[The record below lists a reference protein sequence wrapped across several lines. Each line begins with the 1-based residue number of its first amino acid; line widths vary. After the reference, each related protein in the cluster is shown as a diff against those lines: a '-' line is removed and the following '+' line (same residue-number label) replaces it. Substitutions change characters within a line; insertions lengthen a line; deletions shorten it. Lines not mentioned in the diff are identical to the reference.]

1 MRRAWLTRSLGGRD
15 RGSTAGWHAPERV
28 GAVAEL
34 TVFLVVFGGC
44 SGGFSAVYALAH
56 AGWRQGAWVRRVV
69 ALRGQASASALLL
82 ALLLSGCAVG
92 PDYSREPAPVP
103 TTYKELKGWKLANP
117 SDTADRGNWWAPY
130 KDSRL
135 DRLLRDV
142 EISNQTVA
150 AAAAAYEQSRAIVRE
165 AQAALFPTATAGYSV
180 TRTRTGALAG
190 TTGGSAVGSSLRT
203 RYTTQYSAPIAGSW
217 DLDVWGKVRRSIEA
231 DASAAQ
237 ASAADLDNAK
247 LSAQAQL
254 ATAYFNLLAADSL
267 RDLLHRSAA
276 QFRETYEITLN
287 KYKAGYGPSATTGT
301 TSADVAL
308 AQSQVLAIEA
318 QELSVGVQRAQFE
331 HAIAVLIGRPPAEL
345 TIGPR
350 LLGSRIPNIPVAVP
364 SALLERRPDVA
375 AAERTMQQDN
385 ALIGVAEAA
394 YFPDVSL
401 SAMVQFIGPIPL
413 PFSAARSIQQI
424 GASAAQ
430 TLFNGGLTGAQ
441 VDAARATY
449 WQSVAN
455 YRQSVLTAFQQ
466 VEDELAAIRIFTKQL
481 AIDQQAVKNAREAVR
496 VFTNQYRSGIVDLTT
511 VVTAETNL
519 LSQEETELAVRQNL
533 FLASVS
539 LIKALGGGWDTTL
552 LPTQVQLMK
561 GFSLL
566 PKLESTPPAIESAP
580 TDTTLRNPQNTPQ
593 ETR

>member
-1 MRRAWLTRSLGGRD
+1 MRALGSGSQSTARWHASASLGIVPGP
-15 RGSTAGWHAPERV
+15 A
-28 GAVAEL
+28 AV
-34 TVFLVVFGGC
+34 V
-44 SGGFSAVYALAH
+44 SGVYSDGFSAVYALAH
-56 AGWRQGAWVRRVV
+56 AVWRQGGWVRRFV
-69 ALRGQASASALLL
+69 ALRGQASTSALLL
-82 ALLLSGCAVG
+82 ALLLPGCTVG

-103 TTYKELKGWKLANP
+103 TTFKELKGWKLANP
-117 SDTADRGNWWAPY
+117 NDAADRGNWWAPY
-130 KDSRL
+130 RDSRL
-135 DRLLRDV
+135 DKLLREV

-165 AQAALFPTATAGYSV
+165 AQAALFPGATGSYSV

-190 TTGGSAVGSSLRT
+190 TTGGSGVGFGLGT
-203 RYTTQYSAPIAGSW
+203 RYTTQYSAPINGSW
-217 DLDVWGKVRRSIEA
+217 DLDVWGKVRRTIEA
-231 DASAAQ
+231 DASLAQ

-308 AQSQVLAIEA
+308 AESQVLAIEA

-345 TIGPR
+345 TIGTR
-350 LLGSRIPNIPVAVP
+350 LLGSKIPNIPVAVP
-364 SALLERRPDVA
+364 AALLERRPDIA
-375 AAERTMQQDN
+375 AAERTMQNNN

-401 SAMVQFIGPIPL
+401 SAAVQFIGPIPL

-424 GASAAQ
+424 GASATQ
-430 TLFNGGLTGAQ
+430 TLFDGGLIGAQ
-441 VDAARATY
+441 VDAARAAY
-449 WQSVAN
+449 WETVAN
-455 YRQSVLTAFQQ
+455 YRQTVLTAFQQ

-481 AIDQQAVKNAREAVR
+481 AVEEQAVKNGREAVR
-496 VFTNQYRSGIVDLTT
+496 VFTNQYRGGIVDLTT

-519 LSQEETELAVRQNL
+519 LSVEEAALAVRQNL
-533 FLASVS
+533 FLASVT
-539 LIKALGGGWDTTL
+539 LIEALGGGWDTTL

-561 GFSLL
+561 GFSLF
-566 PKLESTPPAIESAP
+566 PKLESTPPPVEAAP
-580 TDTTLRNPQNTPQ
+580 SDTTLRNPQSTLQ
-593 ETR
+593 VTQ

>member
-1 MRRAWLTRSLGGRD
+1 M
-15 RGSTAGWHAPERV
+15 
-28 GAVAEL
+28 
-34 TVFLVVFGGC
+34 
-44 SGGFSAVYALAH
+44 
-56 AGWRQGAWVRRVV
+56 
-69 ALRGQASASALLL
+69 LL
-82 ALLLSGCAVG
+82 ALLLPGCTVG

-103 TTYKELKGWKLANP
+103 TTFKELKGWKRATPN
-117 SDTADRGNWWAPY
+117 DVADRGNWWAPY
-130 KDSRL
+130 RDSRL
-135 DRLLRDV
+135 DTLLREV

-165 AQAALFPTATAGYSV
+165 AQAALFPGATGGYGV

-190 TTGGSAVGSSLRT
+190 TTGGSAVGFGLGT
-203 RYTTQYSAPIAGSW
+203 RYTTQYSAPINGSW
-217 DLDVWGKVRRSIEA
+217 DLDVWGKVRRTIEA
-231 DASAAQ
+231 DASLAQ

-331 HAIAVLIGRPPAEL
+331 HAIAVLTGRPPAEL

-350 LLGSRIPNIPVAVP
+350 LLGSKIPNIPVAVP
-364 SALLERRPDVA
+364 SALLERRPDIA
-375 AAERTMQQDN
+375 AAERTMQNNN

-401 SAMVQFIGPIPL
+401 SALVQFVGPIPL

-424 GASAAQ
+424 GASATQ
-430 TLFNGGLTGAQ
+430 TLFDGGLIGAQ
-441 VDAARATY
+441 VDAARAAY
-449 WQSVAN
+449 WETVAE
-455 YRQSVLTAFQQ
+455 YRQTVLTAFQQ

-481 AIDQQAVKNAREAVR
+481 AVEEQAVKNAREAVR
-496 VFTNQYRSGIVDLTT
+496 VFTNQYRAGIVDLTT

-533 FLASVS
+533 FLASVT
-539 LIKALGGGWDTTL
+539 LIEALGGGWDTTL

-566 PKLESTPPAIESAP
+566 PKLESTPPAHRTGPRRHDAAQPARRAASHAVTAAPREIAMVWPEHPARFTQTLDSTAESGNSEA
-580 TDTTLRNPQNTPQ
+580 LER
-593 ETR
+593 ETRAQRPGPPRPPPAEPSGALANFH

>member
-1 MRRAWLTRSLGGRD
+1 M
-15 RGSTAGWHAPERV
+15 
-28 GAVAEL
+28 
-34 TVFLVVFGGC
+34 
-44 SGGFSAVYALAH
+44 YALAH
-56 AGWRQGAWVRRVV
+56 AGLRQDGWVRRVA
-69 ALRGQASASALLL
+69 ALRSTMLLRGEFFKHGCASTLLL
-82 ALLLSGCAVG
+82 ALLLPGCTVG

-103 TTYKELKGWKLANP
+103 TTFKELKGWKRATP
-117 SDTADRGNWWAPY
+117 SDDLARGNWWAPY
-130 KDSRL
+130 RDSRL
-135 DRLLRDV
+135 DALLREV

-150 AAAAAYEQSRAIVRE
+150 AAAAAYEQSRAIITE
-165 AQAALFPTATAGYSV
+165 AQSALFPTATAGYGV

-190 TTGGSAVGSSLRT
+190 TTGGSAVGFGLGT
-203 RYTTQYSAPIAGSW
+203 RYTTQYSAPINGSW
-217 DLDVWGKVRRSIEA
+217 DLDVWGKVRRTIEA
-231 DASAAQ
+231 DASLAQ

-364 SALLERRPDVA
+364 SALLERRPDIA
-375 AAERTMQQDN
+375 AAERTMQDN
-385 ALIGVAEAA
+385 NAMIGVAEAA

-401 SAMVQFIGPIPL
+401 SAMVQFVGPIPL

-424 GASAAQ
+424 GAAATQ

-441 VDAARATY
+441 VDAARAAY
-449 WQSVAN
+449 LQSVAN
-455 YRQSVLTAFQQ
+455 YRQTVLTAFQQ
-466 VEDELAAIRIFTKQL
+466 VEDELAAIRIFTRQL
-481 AIDQQAVKNAREAVR
+481 AIDQQAVKNASEAVR

-539 LIKALGGGWDTTL
+539 LIEALGGGWDTTL

-566 PKLESTPPAIESAP
+566 PKLESTPPAVEAAP
-580 TDTTLRNPQNTPQ
+580 ADTTLRQPQSAPQ
-593 ETR
+593 VTQ

>member
-1 MRRAWLTRSLGGRD
+1 
-15 RGSTAGWHAPERV
+15 
-28 GAVAEL
+28 
-34 TVFLVVFGGC
+34 
-44 SGGFSAVYALAH
+44 VYALAH
-56 AGWRQGAWVRRVV
+56 AGLRQDGWVRRVA
-69 ALRGQASASALLL
+69 ALRSTMLLRGEFFKHGCASTLLL
-82 ALLLSGCAVG
+82 ALLLPGCTVG

-103 TTYKELKGWKLANP
+103 TTFKELKGWKRATP
-117 SDTADRGNWWAPY
+117 SDDLARGNWWTPY
-130 KDSRL
+130 RDSRL
-135 DRLLRDV
+135 DALLREV

-150 AAAAAYEQSRAIVRE
+150 AAAAAYEQSRAIITE
-165 AQAALFPTATAGYSV
+165 AQSALFPTATAGYGV

-190 TTGGSAVGSSLRT
+190 TTGGSAVGFGLGT
-203 RYTTQYSAPIAGSW
+203 RYTTQYSAPINGSW
-217 DLDVWGKVRRSIEA
+217 DLDVWGKVRRTIEA
-231 DASAAQ
+231 DASLAQ

-247 LSAQAQL
+247 LSAQ
-254 ATAYFNLLAADSL
+254 ADSL

-350 LLGSRIPNIPVAVP
+350 LLGSRIPNTPVAVP
-364 SALLERRPDVA
+364 SALLERRPDIA
-375 AAERTMQQDN
+375 AAERTMQDN
-385 ALIGVAEAA
+385 NAMIGVAEAA

-401 SAMVQFIGPIPL
+401 SAMVQFVGPIPL

-424 GASAAQ
+424 GAAATQ

-441 VDAARATY
+441 VDAARAAY
-449 WQSVAN
+449 LQSVAT
-455 YRQSVLTAFQQ
+455 YRQTVLTAFQQ
-466 VEDELAAIRIFTKQL
+466 VEDELAAIRIFTRQL
-481 AIDQQAVKNAREAVR
+481 AIDQQAVKNASEAVR

-539 LIKALGGGWDTTL
+539 LIEALGGGWDTTL

-566 PKLESTPPAIESAP
+566 PKLESTPPAVEAAP
-580 TDTTLRNPQNTPQ
+580 ADTTLRQPQSAPQ
-593 ETR
+593 VTQ